1 MIGSFLLIQQFN
13 QSGDF
18 GILVNI
24 ATIIS
29 FLVAPVIA
37 VFNHYLVN
45 NTIEDEYKP
54 AIWLK
59 ILSYLGITYL
69 IGFSIFFFD
78 LYFYVMKNHFLSLT
92 ALVFLHLL
100 FWIHHVPAQKL
111 TKSYT
116 TDHKKININD
126 YEDLWMVQLQ
136 HLEMIKPGGNGYN
149 EFLQKQKN
157 IISSKYPR
165 KNSHKSNSLSP
176 KIHLLI

>member
-69 IGFSIFFFD
+69 IGFSIFF
-78 LYFYVMKNHFLSLT
+78 L
-92 ALVFLHLL
+92 
-100 FWIHHVPAQKL
+100 I
-111 TKSYT
+111 YT
-116 TDHKKININD
+116 F
-126 YEDLWMVQLQ
+126 M
-136 HLEMIKPGGNGYN
+136 
-149 EFLQKQKN
+149 
-157 IISSKYPR
+157 
-165 KNSHKSNSLSP
+165 
-176 KIHLLI
+176 

>member
-1 MIGSFLLIQQFN
+1 MFGTCIAVFDGYGRATKRIIELFNEPSDNPIKKNNKIYPLSIGFLMIGSFLLIQQFN

-69 IGFSIFFFD
+69 ISFSIFF
-78 LYFYVMKNHFLSLT
+78 L
-92 ALVFLHLL
+92 
-100 FWIHHVPAQKL
+100 I
-111 TKSYT
+111 YT
-116 TDHKKININD
+116 FI
-126 YEDLWMVQLQ
+126 
-136 HLEMIKPGGNGYN
+136 
-149 EFLQKQKN
+149 
-157 IISSKYPR
+157 
-165 KNSHKSNSLSP
+165 
-176 KIHLLI
+176 